1 MSRLAI
7 ARLLPAAFLLSVAS
21 PVLAE
26 DQEWQ
31 PLHFGDFGKEL
42 TSKWIPVPNGSS
54 GAPRQGW
61 LGTADGFFTRE
72 YHLAFD
78 YTDRQG
84 PDGYQALAR
93 FNIPWSRRFW
103 TGFELPFYQQSGGV
117 TGVGDGTITA
127 QFMLAETRNLSI
139 NAGSGF
145 RLPWGRDALGN
156 GVFAAEPQINL
167 WTDLGSG
174 FSLRGR
180 VSYTLAGA
188 GRSDTFNMNV
198 TIGQTITK
206 HSEAPFGDLTWYVA
220 GNWREPV
227 NGGPAF
233 VSILPGVRT
242 HLGKNL
248 FLLAGVDIPVSHA
261 EEFYRE
267 RFIVQFVQG
276 F

>member
-1 MSRLAI
+1 MTIWRLD
-7 ARLLPAAFLLSVAS
+7 RLLQAAILLSLSGTVQ
-21 PVLAE
+21 AE
-26 DQEWQ
+26 EAWA
-31 PLHFGDFGKEL
+31 PLHFKDFGKEL
-42 TSKWIPVPNGSS
+42 TSKWVPVPNGDS

-78 YTDRQG
+78 YTDRSG
-84 PDGYQALAR
+84 PDAYGALAR

-103 TGFELPFYQQSGGV
+103 TGIELPFYQQSGGT
-117 TGVGDGTITA
+117 TGVGDGTLTA

-156 GVFAAEPQINL
+156 GFFAAEPQVNL
-167 WTDLGSG
+167 WADIGAG
-174 FSLRGR
+174 FAVRGR
-180 VSYTLAGA
+180 VSYTFADS
-188 GRSDTFNMNV
+188 GRADTFNLNM
-198 TIGQTITK
+198 TIGQTITNHDK
-206 HSEAPFGDLTWYVA
+206 APFGDLSWYVA
-220 GNWREPV
+220 ANWREPV
-227 NGGPAF
+227 GGGRAF

-248 FLLAGVDIPVSHA
+248 FLLGGVEIPVSHA
-261 EEFYRE
+261 ESFYRE
-267 RFIVQFVQG
+267 RIIVQFVQG